1 MTRYFLYWKAVK
13 SCIVFYMC
21 VSARA
26 FAFVCMHS
34 RFCVRVCFCYA
45 LSTTFFA
52 PVLFQIWLRN
62 RLISAGLELVLSKIH
77 VFILLSIR
85 GKLSIIRSNNQLL
98 STFNLSYFSLKI
110 NRLVSPL
117 YISTFNFIL
126 KEGSIKFSWFYNNIY
141 I

>member
-1 MTRYFLYWKAVK
+1 MKDSKKLHCFLYICVLVHARLLLCACTAGFV
-13 SCIVFYMC
+13 CVC
-21 VSARA
+21 VSATRS
-26 FAFVCMHS
+26 VP
-34 RFCVRVCFCYA
+34 
-45 LSTTFFA
+45 LFFA
-52 PVLFQIWLRN
+52 PVHSQIWLRN

-77 VFILLSIR
+77 VFIVLSIR